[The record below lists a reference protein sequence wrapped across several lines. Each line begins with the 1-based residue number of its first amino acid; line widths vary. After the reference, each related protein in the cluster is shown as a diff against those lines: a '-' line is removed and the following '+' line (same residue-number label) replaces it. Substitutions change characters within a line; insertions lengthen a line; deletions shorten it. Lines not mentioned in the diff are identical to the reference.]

1 MADYKTYKIKYMIK
15 KGRMV
20 FLDKFTGSDLPMA
33 LKLFYHLHS
42 GIGRIRI
49 LDIQEVPNA

>member
-20 FLDKFTGSDLPMA
+20 FLDKFTGSDLPMT
-33 LKLFYHLHS
+33 LKQFYHLHS

-49 LDIQEVPNA
+49 LDIKEVTDA